1 MRFPLLFFQVRIV
14 LLLFGDSAAQTPTG
28 NPGPPRSGVLETHV
42 LRDVS
47 KFYYGGFLA
56 RIITSTVCSSVLAS
70 YLLRN

>member
-14 LLLFGDSAAQTPTG
+14 LLLFGDSAAPPTG

-42 LRDVS
+42 RDVS